1 MPVPYLKEG
10 LALGPGRTNDPSL
23 VGALQRDLRALGYL
37 ASGLDGAFGSGTARA
52 VEALQFDLLHNDGKS
67 HGGDGSAPVSIVEF
81 NRDGS
86 AGEGRLVTAVNGVV
100 DFATATC
107 IDRMLADDRVF
118 KLPSAFDPAAENRKA
133 LEAVA
138 TSGGLPVPM
147 PFVLAIATQESGAQ
161 HYHVPQRGDDR
172 FIVLGLDHNDP
183 AVPARVTSRG
193 YGLGRYTLFH
203 HPPRPEETGT
213 FIIDPVGNVR
223 QAARTLRDKFD
234 HFVVASP
241 ADRAD
246 DRAAEHPLLPLR
258 ECRYAPS
265 DPRYLRDCRAC
276 ASAVGKVDIV
286 PGMRHYA
293 GAASSYEP
301 NQYYASATYF
311 GVPNRA
317 AFLCD
322 WPYAVRRYNGS
333 GNSSFNYQARVL
345 LNLLHPSA

>member
-1 MPVPYLKEG
+1 MDRKVLIRDSRNVRIVARAAGED
-10 LALGPGRTNDPSL
+10 N
-23 VGALQRDLRALGYL
+23 GALSSQVTGAQVLRLGDFSDLNCP
-37 ASGLDGAFGSGTARA
+37 TT
-52 VEALQFDLLHNDGKS
+52 E
-67 HGGDGSAPVSIVEF
+67 
-81 NRDGS
+81 RDGLLKLARRLTL
-86 AGEGRLVTAVNGVV
+86 AGEINHA
-100 DFATATC
+100 
-107 IDRMLADDRVF
+107 